1 MGSVGRRLEW
11 KLLNSH
17 RLQDTAATPQKK
29 KKEEEAVHEI
39 GQIWSGIMRPFDKSG
54 RELSKTPI
62 LENVPF

>member
-1 MGSVGRRLEW
+1 MEIAQLSPAAR
-11 KLLNSH
+11 H
-17 RLQDTAATPQKK
+17 RSYPPKK

-62 LENVPF
+62 SENVPF

>member
-1 MGSVGRRLEW
+1 
-11 KLLNSH
+11 LNGNCST
-17 RLQDTAATPQKK
+17 LTGCKTPQLPPQK

-62 LENVPF
+62 SENVPF